1 MHRACRFMKM
11 CYNKILKINV
21 FESKVHILLNGHVL
35 FLLRVVIFMNWSWPI
50 ALANWPIDQLTNL
63 LSKIKLFPEP
73 IETYWFYPKI
83 LWNQCMYY
91 SGLFFYRAAV
101 LEKTL
106 EMTLWAYRGAAVA
119 QRYSQES
126 PGMYLSAVLGRKCRR
141 ILRFVQTITIQPN
154 ALLRILTKNI
164 LLCYYCFM
172 LLS

>member
-1 MHRACRFMKM
+1 MQCSRIISNIFWAKCSRRIAEEGLQH
-11 CYNKILKINV
+11 
-21 FESKVHILLNGHVL
+21 HVL
-35 FLLRVVIFMNWSWPI
+35 CLGKICYQGWLFLWIGRDQLP
-50 ALANWPIDQLTNL
+50 WPIDQLTNL

-83 LWNQCMYY
+83 LWNQCKYY